1 MWSHIYL
8 FSASLK
14 EIDILI
20 SLCVKAN

>member
-20 SLCVKAN
+20 SLCVKAK